1 MNIHLI
7 TAFPETFDGFF
18 ESSIISRALKQTRV
32 RVYRHFIRDY
42 AKGKHKQIDDYP
54 YGGGAGMILKPE
66 PIFECVKDI
75 YNKYELMDTKLI
87 FLTPAGERYTQKKA
101 VELSL
106 RNNLVLL
113 CGHYKGVDQRVLNN
127 VVDEELSIG
136 DFVLTGGETAA
147 MCVLDSVIR
156 LLPGVLG
163 DIDSAFNDSFQ
174 TGLLDHPHYTRPVVF
189 NNEKVPDVLL
199 SGNHAE
205 IEKWRREEAL
215 RITKKKRYDL
225 YKSEL
230 NKNSSD

>member
-7 TAFPETFDGFF
+7 TAFPKTFDGFLD
-18 ESSIISRALKQTRV
+18 SSIISRALKQDSV
-32 RVYRHFIRDY
+32 RVYRHYIRDY
-42 AKGKHKQIDDYP
+42 AVGKHKQIDDYP

-66 PIFECVKDI
+66 PVYDCVKDI
-75 YNKYELMDTKLI
+75 YNKFTLKDTKLT
-87 FLTPAGERYTQKKA
+87 FLTPAGKRYTQSKA

-106 RNNLVLL
+106 RQNLVLL
-113 CGHYKGVDQRVLNN
+113 CGHYKGIDQRVLDE
-127 VVDEELSIG
+127 VVNEELSIG

-156 LLPGVLG
+156 LIPGVLG

-174 TGLLDHPHYTRPVVF
+174 TGLLDHPHYTRPVEF
-189 NNEKVPDVLL
+189 KCKKVPPVLL

-205 IEKWRREEAL
+205 IEKWRQKEAL
-215 RITKKKRYDL
+215 RITKEKRYDL
-225 YKSEL
+225 YKSEQ